1 MPDYCHGCTY
11 KVSESI
17 TDDACPFNSLYWH
30 FLMRHGDR
38 LRGNNRMGMIYKNL
52 DRMDESKRQALWRR
66 GQLLLAKLDEG
77 GHFEKA

>member
-1 MPDYCHGCTY
+1 
-11 KVSESI
+11 
-17 TDDACPFNSLYWH
+17 
-30 FLMRHGDR
+30 MRHGDR